1 MFRTKTR
8 TCMIAAAAVLG
19 MASTAEAK
27 PVCRE
32 AYQSSPAS
40 YERPTD
46 ELLNAAAARW
56 KVPVDKIKAS
66 FVGFPVAGTVRYRV
80 TLEGA
85 GSQVRVRLSNEEGT
99 APLRL
104 DAVSIGLAGDAFT
117 VRPGSLQSLRFG
129 GATTV
134 TIPAGAPVI
143 SDPVNIQVTPGA
155 DLIVSA
161 ALATP
166 LTNEPRGGAAFVL
179 ASGNQALSEQL
190 EQPRQMTGRPLV
202 SGVCVAGDKSPRVIV
217 AFGDSIT
224 DGNRS
229 ILGQLHGWPE
239 ELARRIVASRVNGKF
254 TVVNAGIGGNRLLV
268 SGWGS
273 SGLARLERDAL
284 RIDGI
289 SHLILL
295 EGINDI
301 GMAGKGLFGDAPDIS
316 ADDLIAGYRQVIA
329 RAHER
334 GVKVYIATLTPN
346 AGSISHSS
354 PMKDAIRNRINHWIR
369 TSGEPDAVIDFDTI
383 VRDPAQP
390 TRFRKE
396 FDSGD
401 HLHPNESGYKAM
413 GDGINLAL
421 FQ

>member
-46 ELLNAAAARW
+46 ELLDAAAARW

>member
-46 ELLNAAAARW
+46 ELLDAAAARW

-383 VRDPAQP
+383 VRDPAEP

>member
-383 VRDPAQP
+383 VRDPAEP

>member
-179 ASGNQALSEQL
+179 ASGNQALNEQL